1 MACCD
6 CDDGTESENA
16 RLLMTV
22 VMTGIVAIAT
32 WELWGRHMAPLVYGH
47 ELSAA
52 SFIQALFGINNKLT
66 AEAVYFITAI
76 PFVSLLYLFVW
87 QPLLST
93 TLFAKHWVLLG
104 TSYGVALFV
113 IAKALIFFITT
124 IPSHETLFI
133 PTDSGWLIGALAA
146 GFMTAGFVRLRDLGR
161 QII

>member
-6 CDDGTESENA
+6 CDDGAETENA

-32 WELWGRHMAPLVYGH
+32 WELWGRHMAPMVYGH

-52 SFIQALFGINNKLT
+52 SFIQALFGIQNKLT
-66 AEAVYFITAI
+66 AEAVYFMTAI

-87 QPLLST
+87 QPLLSA
-93 TLFAKHWVLLG
+93 TLFAKHWVLSG
-104 TSYGVALFV
+104 TSYGVVLFV
-113 IAKALIFFITT
+113 MAKALILFIASM
-124 IPSHETLFI
+124 PSNESLFI